1 MSYNSPVF
9 SLRQKH
15 IKSTNSPVNFKLIF
29 VFIFSLGLSFS
40 GRAQVQTN
48 QNDSLM
54 LRKIYNTSLTE
65 GYAYEWLDYL
75 SNEIGARL
83 SGSRNAEKVV
93 NYTKEELEKLGAKV
107 SLQSVQVPKWVR
119 GAPEYAYIETQ
130 PGMTKSV
137 NICALGSSVPTPGGG
152 IKAEVVEVHN
162 FEDLDSLGKEKIQGK
177 IVFYNRPMDPTHIE
191 TFKAYGSAVDQR
203 THGAAEASKYGAVG
217 VIVRSLTLRMD
228 DLPHAG
234 NMYYGN
240 IPDDQKI
247 PAAAIST
254 NDAEYLSGILKL
266 KPDTKFYFKTNC
278 KNMGEVESHNVI
290 AEIKGSE
297 FPNQIILVGGH
308 LDSWD
313 LAQGAQDDGA
323 GVTQAMEVMKLFKEL
338 DYQPKRTLRV
348 VLFMNEENGLKGGKK
363 YAEVAKAKN
372 ENHIFALESDAGG
385 FTPRGFAFDTNQQR
399 FEKILTWKSLFA
411 PYLIHHFTLGGSDAD
426 VSALKN
432 GKTVLAGLRPDSQRY
447 FDYHHAA
454 NDVFDNVSRRELEMG
469 AATMASLI
477 YLVDQHGF

>member
-1 MSYNSPVF
+1 MLHNNPIFSSHRKCTKKARAQSYF
-9 SLRQKH
+9 SL
-15 IKSTNSPVNFKLIF
+15 IIF
-29 VFIFSLGLSFS
+29 ICSLCFSFS
-40 GRAQVQTN
+40 GKAQVQTN

-54 LRKIYNTSLTE
+54 LRKIYNTSLTQ
-65 GYAYEWLDYL
+65 GYAYDWLDHI
-75 SNEIGARL
+75 SNEIGGRL
-83 SGSRNAEKVV
+83 SGSRNAEKMV
-93 NYTKEELEKLGAKV
+93 NYTKEELEKLGVKV
-107 SLQSVQVPKWVR
+107 SLQSVQVPKWIR
-119 GAPEYAYIETQ
+119 GSREHAYIETQ

-137 NICALGSSVPTPGGG
+137 NICALGSSIATPGVG

-162 FEDLDSLGKEKIQGK
+162 FEELDSLGKDRIQGK
-177 IVFYNRPMDPTHIE
+177 IVFYNRPMDPKYIE
-191 TFKAYGSAVDQR
+191 TFRAYGEAANQR
-203 THGAAEASKYGAVG
+203 TQGAAKASKYGAVG

-234 NMYYGN
+234 NMSYGN
-240 IPDDQKI
+240 LSDSQKI

-254 NDAEYLSGILKL
+254 NDAEYLSGILNL
-266 KPDTKFYFKTNC
+266 KPDTKFYFKMNC

-297 FPNQIILVGGH
+297 FPDEIIVVGGH

-338 DYQPKRTLRV
+338 DYRPKRTLRV
-348 VLFMNEENGLKGGKK
+348 VLFMNEENGLRGGKK
-363 YAEVAKAKN
+363 YAAVAKAKN

-399 FEKILTWKSLFA
+399 FEKILRWKPLFA
-411 PYLIHHFTLGGSDAD
+411 PYLVHHFTLGGSDAD
-426 VSALKN
+426 VSPLKN

-454 NDVFDNVSRRELEMG
+454 NDVFENVSRRELEMG

-477 YLVDQHGF
+477 YLVDQYGF